1 MFQQTFLAPQT
12 RARGPFLM
20 AGSLTIQSC
29 IVVALVAIPLLKPRM
44 LTPEDMRM
52 RPPQPYFTKVTLAP
66 PTAVAPTSQTMATV
80 TRAFRQFVQ
89 PLVGPTSVP
98 KSIGKFEDAPEFH
111 TGVPAGIGQ
120 QGIGET
126 FSALIGIPSAEA
138 TRTEPVNVRTDPP
151 ARVPAAP
158 ITVGGGVQA
167 AKLITGPRPP
177 YPPLAKAARVQ
188 GTVRLRA
195 FIAPDGTIKN
205 LQLISGPPLL
215 VKAAYDAV
223 AQWRYQPTLLNGSP
237 VEVLTEVDVN
247 FTLAQ

>member
-1 MFQQTFLAPQT
+1 
-12 RARGPFLM
+12 M
-20 AGSLTIQSC
+20 AGSLTIQAG
-29 IVVALVAIPLLKPRM
+29 IVLAMVGLPLLRPQM
-44 LTPEDMRM
+44 LTPDDMRM

-66 PTAVAPTSQTMATV
+66 PAAAQASPTLATV
-80 TRAFRQFVQ
+80 ARAFRQFVQ
-89 PLVGPTSVP
+89 PLVGPTTVP

-111 TGVPAGIGQ
+111 TGIPAGVGQ

-126 FSALIGIPSAEA
+126 FSTLIGIPSTEA
-138 TRTEPVNVRTDPP
+138 TRTEPIKVRTDPP
-151 ARVPAAP
+151 VRVPASP

-167 AKLITGPRPP
+167 AKLLAGPRPP

-195 FIAPDGTIKN
+195 FIATDGTITN

-215 VKAAYDAV
+215 VRAAFDAV
-223 AQWRYQPTLLNGSP
+223 ARWRYQPTLLNGNP

-247 FTLAQ
+247 FTLSQ